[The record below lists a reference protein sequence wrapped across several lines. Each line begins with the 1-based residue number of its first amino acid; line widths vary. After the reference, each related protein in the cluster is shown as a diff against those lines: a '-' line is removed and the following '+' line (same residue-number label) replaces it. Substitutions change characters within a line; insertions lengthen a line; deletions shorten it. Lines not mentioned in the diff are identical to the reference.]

1 MNEYAMS
8 SFLPCLLAVILAFL
22 FMGLLS
28 MIKKEIK
35 KHLRNNS
42 KKDKN
47 ES

>member
-8 SFLPCLLAVILAFL
+8 SFLYGILAVLAAFL

-35 KHLRNNS
+35 KHLRNNN

-47 ES
+47 DT